1 MKIKHDKEK
10 DYADFTAA
18 QNASTSRQAMVR
30 FIETWS
36 GMMECAMEHGDAG
49 VAETACLTVRAA
61 AKAAGISRDQDVL
74 ARAAMLLDCWAY
86 GDQLR
91 EWIMYHPPEILSEHP
106 DVASSLWL
114 VSQELLDAVPKL
126 ADAYPCIL
134 ETAPDLLAVHRMAAQ
149 AQPEAA
155 CPTMT
160 I

>member
-1 MKIKHDKEK
+1 
-10 DYADFTAA
+10 
-18 QNASTSRQAMVR
+18 
-30 FIETWS
+30 
-36 GMMECAMEHGDAG
+36 
-49 VAETACLTVRAA
+49 
-61 AKAAGISRDQDVL
+61 
-74 ARAAMLLDCWAY
+74 
-86 GDQLR
+86 
-91 EWIMYHPPEILSEHP
+91 MYHPPEILSEHP
-106 DVASSLWL
+106 AVASSLWL